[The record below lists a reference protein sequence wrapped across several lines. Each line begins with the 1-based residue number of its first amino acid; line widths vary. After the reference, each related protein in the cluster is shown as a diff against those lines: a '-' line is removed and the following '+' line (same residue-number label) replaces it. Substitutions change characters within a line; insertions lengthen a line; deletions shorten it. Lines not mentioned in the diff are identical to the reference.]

1 MVLTKY
7 IVGPDGQGEYVD
19 MTPDEEAAFEA
30 SRIPVLSPDDV
41 WAERDR
47 RLALGFYYD
56 FGDYRGVQ
64 KIGTTPSDMVG
75 WSEVTTWANTKHALG
90 EDTAETAIMTD
101 TGVALITP
109 TDWFHILDAAATIRQ
124 NIWTRS
130 FILASMSPIPQ
141 DYTDGTYWVSGIM
154 GSSSMAFNVSATM
167 IADAEMDGG
176 SSSSFST
183 DGTLDPT
190 E

>member
-1 MVLTKY
+1 VTLTKY

-19 MTPDEEAAFEA
+19 MTSDEEAAFEA

-64 KIGTTPSDMVG
+64 QIGTTPNDMTG
-75 WSEVTTWANTKHALG
+75 WSEVTTWANTKLALG
-90 EDTAETAIMTD
+90 ETAAETAIMTN

-109 TDWFHILDAAATIRQ
+109 MDWFHILDVAATVRQ
-124 NIWTRS
+124 NIWARS

-141 DYTDGTYWVSGIM
+141 DYTDGVYWASGIM
-154 GSSSMAFNVSATM
+154 GGASISF
-167 IADAEMDGG
+167 DA
-176 SSSSFST
+176 S
-183 DGTLDPT
+183 LDTT